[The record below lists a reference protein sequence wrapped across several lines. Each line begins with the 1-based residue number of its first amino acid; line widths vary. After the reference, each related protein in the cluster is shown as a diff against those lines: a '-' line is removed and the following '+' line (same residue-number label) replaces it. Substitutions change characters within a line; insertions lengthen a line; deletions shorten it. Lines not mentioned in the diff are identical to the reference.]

1 MLQQVKLEAEAQR
14 QLDEASLKAQEAS
27 QERDDMFSGPRS
39 LSRKPAQVYELWST
53 FLVGFLLLPLTISQR
68 SDHYADIC
76 MCASCH
82 ADVCCFA
89 VAALSSQSSP
99 VCSTASAQVDRPLQ
113 LLVPSLPVPRRQ
125 EQLFPVNTA
134 VAKQA
139 RLITASTQPR
149 ARWKVSE
156 PLRRHQGNPG
166 HHGTRKSGGCPCC
179 LRGLHDTLRSAA
191 SRSGS
196 L

>member
-14 QLDEASLKAQEAS
+14 QLDEASRQAQEAS

-39 LSRKPAQVYELWST
+39 LSRKPAQVYECMVNLSCWFSS
-53 FLVGFLLLPLTISQR
+53 LTLN
-68 SDHYADIC
+68 ADIC

-99 VCSTASAQVDRPLQ
+99 VCSTASAQVNRPLR

-125 EQLFPVNTA
+125 EQLLSVNTA